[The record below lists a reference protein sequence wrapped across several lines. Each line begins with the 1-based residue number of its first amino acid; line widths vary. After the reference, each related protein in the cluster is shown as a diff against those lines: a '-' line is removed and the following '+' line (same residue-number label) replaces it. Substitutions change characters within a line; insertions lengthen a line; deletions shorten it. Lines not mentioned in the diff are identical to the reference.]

1 MTYTEILELIR
12 AGYTKE
18 EIDAMMKAPEPEKQ
32 PEKQPEP
39 PKPTTVPSPEPTPA
53 ATPEPKPTPVPEN
66 TEQTETEKLLA
77 ALGMQIST
85 LTSAIQKSNV
95 GSVEGKT
102 PSEETPDAIIARII
116 NPNQ

>member
-32 PEKQPEP
+32 PES
-39 PKPTTVPSPEPTPA
+39 PKPTLVPSPEPTPA
-53 ATPEPKPTPVPEN
+53 APTEPKPTPVPEQK
-66 TEQTETEKLLA
+66 EQTETEKLLA

>member
-18 EIDAMMKAPEPEKQ
+18 EIDAMMKAPD

-39 PKPTTVPSPEPTPA
+39 KEPTLVPSPEPTPA
-53 ATPEPKPTPVPEN
+53 GIPEQKPTPVPEQK
-66 TEQTETEKLLA
+66 EQTETEKLLA

>member
-32 PEKQPEP
+32 PEPKEP
-39 PKPTTVPSPEPTPA
+39 TPVPSPEPTPA
-53 ATPEPKPTPVPEN
+53 GIPEPKPTPVPEN
-66 TEQTETEKLLA
+66 KEPTETEKLLA

-85 LTSAIQKSNV
+85 LTSAIHKANLS
-95 GSVEGKT
+95 GAEGKT
-102 PSEETPDAIIARII
+102 PAEETPDAIIARII